1 MLSNLPIPYDLCV
14 GDPISCLLTVGCGV
28 NGLNSVLNEMNEN
41 SSSRFQPGKPSFEA
55 LLHYTWHVSRGR
67 CTRWRCSTAAS
78 RTCSWARSART
89 CWPPW
94 SGERGGWRGGPC
106 RAPRCPRSCIAPWA
120 PITICPPCILAS
132 LHSGGDSVSTN
143 MGTLISAINQN
154 IRI

>member
-106 RAPRCPRSCIAPWA
+106 PVSRSCIAPWA
-120 PITICPPCILAS
+120 PITICPLCILAS
-132 LHSGGDSVSTN
+132 LHGGGDSVSTN

>member
-28 NGLNSVLNEMNEN
+28 NGVLNEMNEN

-106 RAPRCPRSCIAPWA
+106 RGPAVSPELHCSLGTDHNLSPLYSGR
-120 PITICPPCILAS
+120 AS

>member
-106 RAPRCPRSCIAPWA
+106 RGPAVSRVPGAALLPGHRSQFVPFVFWPRYTAEVIQCLQTWG
-120 PITICPPCILAS
+120 L
-132 LHSGGDSVSTN
+132 
-143 MGTLISAINQN
+143 
-154 IRI
+154 